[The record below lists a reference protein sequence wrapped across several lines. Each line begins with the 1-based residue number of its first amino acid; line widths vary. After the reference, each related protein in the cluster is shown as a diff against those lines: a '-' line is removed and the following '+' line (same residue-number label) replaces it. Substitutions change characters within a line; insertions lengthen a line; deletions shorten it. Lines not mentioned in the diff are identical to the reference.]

1 MYPSLFLAQLI
12 VPSCLFLFITYVHC
26 FWCPKICSP
35 KNNHQEKKPGKIP
48 RRKNVNRKNFP
59 LEKLSSPPSR
69 KKATSQNSIFWKI
82 YGSSIAY
89 DDSSTVGV
97 PKIHEWRMPPC
108 SIPPIYFNKQNIILT
123 IIYVIKIYYKW
134 NILIKRFWSTPWRV
148 LQERCFSDRGTNR
161 YGEHPGRRLPDKIT
175 FT

>member
-1 MYPSLFLAQLI
+1 MCIAFGVRKY
-12 VPSCLFLFITYVHC
+12 VPQKTTTR
-26 FWCPKICSP
+26 K
-35 KNNHQEKKPGKIP
+35 KNQEKISVEKMSTGKTFP
-48 RRKNVNRKNFP
+48 KKNCPPPPFP
-59 LEKLSSPPSR
+59 PPPPR

-82 YGSSIAY
+82 YGSSIVY

-123 IIYVIKIYYKW
+123 IIYFIKIYYKW

-148 LQERCFSDRGTNR
+148 LQKRCFSDRRTNR
-161 YGEHPGRRLPDKIT
+161 YWEHLGRRLPDKIT
-175 FT
+175 LT

>member
-1 MYPSLFLAQLI
+1 MCIAFGVRKY
-12 VPSCLFLFITYVHC
+12 VPQKTTTR
-26 FWCPKICSP
+26 K
-35 KNNHQEKKPGKIP
+35 KNQEKIPVEKTSTRKTSPRKIAP
-48 RRKNVNRKNFP
+48 
-59 LEKLSSPPSR
+59 R
-69 KKATSQNSIFWKI
+69 KKAPCQNSIFWTI
-82 YGSSIAY
+82 YSSSIAY

-97 PKIHEWRMPPC
+97 PKIHKWWIPPC

>member
-1 MYPSLFLAQLI
+1 MCIAFGVRKY
-12 VPSCLFLFITYVHC
+12 VPQKTTTR
-26 FWCPKICSP
+26 K
-35 KNNHQEKKPGKIP
+35 KNQEKIPVEKMSTGKTFP
-48 RRKNVNRKNFP
+48 KKNCPPP
-59 LEKLSSPPSR
+59 LSPSPPR

-82 YGSSIAY
+82 YGSSIVY

-123 IIYVIKIYYKW
+123 IIYFIKIYYKW

-148 LQERCFSDRGTNR
+148 LQKRCFSDRRTNR
-161 YGEHPGRRLPDKIT
+161 YWEHLGRRLPDKIT
-175 FT
+175 LT